1 MREHAAPEVR
11 AAWRERLR
19 VVIFGTETPAG
30 KAFDVALLA
39 TILLSIL
46 AVMLETVQQLEAEY
60 GPGLRAA
67 EWGFTALFAV
77 EYALRL
83 ISAPRASRYARS
95 FFGVI
100 DLLAVLPTPLSLV
113 LPGAQS
119 MLVIRGLRLLRV
131 FRVFKL
137 AGYLGEANVL
147 MSALRASRRKVGV
160 FVGTVLIL
168 VLILGSAMYLVE
180 GAERGFTSIP
190 RAVYWAIVTLTTV
203 GYGDIAPQTV
213 LGQILASLVM
223 IIGYAI
229 IAVPTGI
236 VSAELVHAA
245 RPVAARECPA
255 CDSPGQERNA
265 RFCKDCGAGLERE

>member
-1 MREHAAPEVR
+1 MTANGAPVPR
-11 AAWRERLR
+11 AIWRERLR
-19 VVIFGTETPAG
+19 VVIFGTDTPAG

-46 AVMLETVQQLEAEY
+46 AVMLETVQEIAAEH
-60 GPGLRAA
+60 GRALRAA
-67 EWGFTALFAV
+67 EWGFTGLFAV
-77 EYALRL
+77 EYLLRL
-83 ISAPRASRYARS
+83 ISAPRATRYARS
-95 FFGVI
+95 FFGVV
-100 DLLAVLPTPLSLV
+100 DLLAVLPTPLSLI

-119 MLVIRGLRLLRV
+119 LLVIRGLRLLRI

-147 MSALRASRRKVGV
+147 MSALRSSRRKVGV
-160 FVGTVLIL
+160 FLGTVLIL
-168 VLILGSAMYLVE
+168 VLIIGSAMYLVE
-180 GAERGFTSIP
+180 GAEHGFTSIP

-203 GYGDIAPQTV
+203 GYGDVAPQTV

-236 VSAELVHAA
+236 VSAELVHAR
-245 RPVAARECPA
+245 RPGASRACPA
-255 CDSPGQERNA
+255 CETSGHEAGA
-265 RFCKDCGAGLERE
+265 RFCKDCGEQLGGA

>member
-1 MREHAAPEVR
+1 
-11 AAWRERLR
+11 
-19 VVIFGTETPAG
+19 VIFGTETPAG

-46 AVMLETVQQLEAEY
+46 AVMLETVQEIAAEH
-60 GPGLRAA
+60 GRALRAA
-67 EWGFTALFAV
+67 EWVFTALFAL
-77 EYALRL
+77 EYLLRL

-95 FFGVI
+95 FFGVV
-100 DLLAVLPTPLSLV
+100 DLLAVLPTPLSLI

-119 MLVIRGLRLLRV
+119 LLVIRGLRLLRV

-160 FVGTVLIL
+160 FLGTVLIL
-168 VLILGSAMYLVE
+168 VLIIGSAMYLVE
-180 GAERGFTSIP
+180 GAEHGFTSIP

-203 GYGDIAPQTV
+203 GYGDVAPQTV

-236 VSAELVHAA
+236 VSAELVYAG
-245 RPVAARECPA
+245 RPGASRACPA
-255 CDSPGQERNA
+255 CSTSGHEAGA
-265 RFCKDCGAGLERE
+265 RFCKDCGERFAGA